1 MKLKKIFSIVLFT
14 LFIFNFNFYEICAS
28 NTNPQILLARV
39 DSNPVSSDG
48 GTSTPSGSGNKVE
61 PLSDF
66 SDESQVDV
74 YKPSIS
80 GGFSKVFKKA
90 NVIIGSLQAIGTVVS
105 VIMLTVIGIKL
116 MLGSV
121 EEKSEYKQFMWKYV
135 LGAITL
141 LFISNIIAVI
151 YNFAQEFM

>member
-28 NTNPQILLARV
+28 NTNPQILLAKV
-39 DSNPVSSDG
+39 DISSDG

-74 YKPSIS
+74 YTPSIS

-90 NVIIGSLQAIGTVVS
+90 NIIIGSLQAIGTVVS

-121 EEKSEYKQFMWKYV
+121 AEKSEYKQFMWKYV